1 MPTTPRVPRSLR
13 RPIALTTLLAWSLV
27 ALPQVA
33 TAADVADA
41 WARSTVKGQ
50 LGSVAYFTITSPK
63 AVRLVGASSPVA
75 GVVQV
80 HEMAMQGTTM
90 KMRPVPAVDLPAG
103 QPVEFKSGGLHVMLM
118 DLKQPLANGERLPLT
133 LRLEGA
139 DHAVVEQT
147 VSIEVRDAAPTIHSR

>member
-1 MPTTPRVPRSLR
+1 MPVPLPLR
-13 RPIALTTLLAWSLV
+13 LARHLIAVGALIASPLV
-27 ALPQVA
+27 AI
-33 TAADVADA
+33 AADVSDA
-41 WARSTVKGQ
+41 WARSTVNGQ
-50 LGSVAYFTITSPK
+50 TGSVAYFTITSPQ

-80 HEMAMQGTTM
+80 HEMSMQGTTM
-90 KMRPVPAVDLPAG
+90 KMRPVPAVELPAG

-118 DLKQPLANGERLPLT
+118 DLRQPLANGERLPLT

-147 VSIEVRDAAPTIHSR
+147 VSIEVRDAAPTIRSH